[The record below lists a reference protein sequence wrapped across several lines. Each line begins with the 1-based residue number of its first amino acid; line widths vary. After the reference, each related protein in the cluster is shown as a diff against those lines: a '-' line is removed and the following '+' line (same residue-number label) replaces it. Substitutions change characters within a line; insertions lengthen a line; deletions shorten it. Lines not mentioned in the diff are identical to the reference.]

1 MDPVSEIKARLPIE
15 QLVGQYVQMKPKG
28 RNFVSLCPFHNDK
41 HPSFLISPDKGIA
54 YCFACNSG
62 GDIFSFYQKVENVD
76 FPQAIREL
84 AERTGVALP
93 KRGDA
98 PIVDKDEKEQLRSC
112 VEAAQKFFRKNLVS
126 SELATKYLGK
136 RGVPAALI
144 ETFGMGYAP
153 DSFSDTYQY
162 LLKEGFSRKEIIAAG
177 LGIQKE
183 LSEERIYDRFRNRL
197 MFPISDMQGRIVAF
211 GGRTLGEDDAKY
223 INSSEGPIY
232 RKSGI
237 LFGLHLAREAIREN
251 KRVVM
256 VEGYFDVVACHK
268 VGITNVVAVSGT
280 ALTEEHARIL
290 KRGADAV
297 VLCLDADRAGQ
308 EAAERAFHILSKEG
322 ILVLAAEIT
331 AKDPDEAAQ
340 ADAEDL
346 KKRITDGAK
355 PYLDLVLGQM
365 RSQNLSRPEDRRN
378 ALQRVLKLLS
388 ALPTAVERQQ
398 YMAPF
403 AALFGTTET
412 ALKEDLGRVVVTA
425 SQNSISGTAASVGAR
440 HAVPL
445 PSSGKSFSP
454 SPFSPA
460 EISLGLFVLYPRL
473 RNLLP
478 ELIAPED
485 PFGAALYEAL
495 KNSDQGTSDAVGAL
509 RGSKSSP
516 QATMPLLAPEH
527 QERLSVLLLF
537 CEQHGFH
544 EWSENLAAGEIRRNC
559 QQANRTTI
567 LVKQR
572 DVMAKLAVARKEGKT
587 VEEAQL
593 STQYQQI
600 LKLSKMAG

>member
-54 YCFACNSG
+54 WCFACNSG

-84 AERTGVALP
+84 AERTGVPLP
-93 KRGDA
+93 KRGA
-98 PIVDKDEKEQLRSC
+98 EPVTDKDEKERLRSC
-112 VEAAQKFFRKNLVS
+112 VEAAQKFFRKNLAS
-126 SELATKYLGK
+126 SELATKYLEK
-136 RGVPAALI
+136 RGVAAALM

-197 MFPISDMQGRIVAF
+197 MFPISDIQGRIVAF

-237 LFGLHLAREAIREN
+237 LFGLHMAREAIREN

-322 ILVLAAEIT
+322 ILVLAAELT

-365 RSQNLSRPEDRRN
+365 RSQNLSKPEDRRH

-398 YMAPF
+398 YLAPF

-412 ALKEDLGRVVVTA
+412 ALKEDLGRVQTSPA
-425 SQNSISGTAASVGAR
+425 QIADGGAR
-440 HAVPL
+440 HAVSL
-445 PSSGKSFSP
+445 PSAVPASASKML
-454 SPFSPA
+454 FSPA
-460 EISLGLFVLYPRL
+460 EIALGLFVLYPRL

-485 PFGAALYEAL
+485 PFGSALYEVL
-495 KNSDQGTSDAVGAL
+495 KNAQDAEVGAL
-509 RGSKSSP
+509 HGSTTLTTGAK
-516 QATMPLLAPEH
+516 PLPLPPDHA
-527 QERLSVLLLF
+527 ERLSVLLLF

-572 DVMAKLAVARKEGKT
+572 DVMAKLVVARKEGKT

>member
-412 ALKEDLGRVVVTA
+412 ALKEDLGRIQT
-425 SQNSISGTAASVGAR
+425 
-440 HAVPL
+440 
-445 PSSGKSFSP
+445 
-454 SPFSPA
+454 SPA
-460 EISLGLFVLYPRL
+460 Q
-473 RNLLP
+473 
-478 ELIAPED
+478 IAD
-485 PFGAALYEAL
+485 
-495 KNSDQGTSDAVGAL
+495 
-509 RGSKSSP
+509 
-516 QATMPLLAPEH
+516 
-527 QERLSVLLLF
+527 
-537 CEQHGFH
+537 
-544 EWSENLAAGEIRRNC
+544 
-559 QQANRTTI
+559 
-567 LVKQR
+567 
-572 DVMAKLAVARKEGKT
+572 
-587 VEEAQL
+587 
-593 STQYQQI
+593 
-600 LKLSKMAG
+600 

>member
-15 QLVGQYVQMKPKG
+15 QLVGQYVQIKPKG

-54 YCFACNSG
+54 WCFACNSG
-62 GDIFSFYQKVENVD
+62 GDIFSFYQKIENVD

-84 AERTGVALP
+84 AERTGVPLP
-93 KRGDA
+93 KRGA
-98 PIVDKDEKEQLRSC
+98 EPVTDKDEKERLRSC
-112 VEAAQKFFRKNLVS
+112 VEAAQKFFRKNLAS
-126 SELATKYLGK
+126 SELATKYLEK
-136 RGVPAALI
+136 RGVPAALM

-197 MFPISDMQGRIVAF
+197 MFPISDIQGRIVAF

-237 LFGLHLAREAIREN
+237 LFGLHMAREAIREN

-322 ILVLAAEIT
+322 ILVLAAELT

-365 RSQNLSRPEDRRN
+365 RSQNLSKPEDRRH

-398 YMAPF
+398 YLASF

-412 ALKEDLGRVVVTA
+412 ALKEDLGRVQTSPA
-425 SQNSISGTAASVGAR
+425 QIADGGAR
-440 HAVPL
+440 HAVSL
-445 PSSGKSFSP
+445 PSAVPASASKML
-454 SPFSPA
+454 FSPA
-460 EISLGLFVLYPRL
+460 EIALGLFVLYPRL

-485 PFGAALYEAL
+485 PFGSALYEVL
-495 KNSDQGTSDAVGAL
+495 KNAQDAEVGAL
-509 RGSKSSP
+509 HAK
-516 QATMPLLAPEH
+516 PLPLPPDHA
-527 QERLSVLLLF
+527 ERLSVLLLF

-572 DVMAKLAVARKEGKT
+572 DVMAKLVVARKEGKT